1 MQIDGNDRDLLEIQ
15 NITTDWI
22 SAIKSKNVTDIISL
36 ITEDAIFSSL
46 NSQLFRGKE
55 AVEKLYLTLF
65 SQFNIT
71 QTLEYNEIRINGNW
85 AFTMGTDQLVLE
97 PLSKGEPMILKGH
110 TMSILFKQSDEKWK
124 IARGINNIT
133 PSVS

>member
-1 MQIDGNDRDLLEIQ
+1 MQIDEKNKDLLEIQ

-22 SAIKSKNVTDIISL
+22 SAIKSKNVTNIISM
-36 ITEDAIFSSL
+36 ITEDAIFSSP
-46 NSQLFRGKE
+46 NNQLLQGKK
-55 AVEKLYLTLF
+55 AVEKLYITLF

-71 QTLEYNEIRINGNW
+71 QTLEYNEIKINGNW

-97 PLSKGEPMILKGH
+97 PLSDGKSMILKGH
-110 TMSILFKQSDEKWK
+110 AMSILFKQADGKWK
-124 IARGINNIT
+124 IARGINNMI